1 MKKVLIIICS
11 SIILIFSILFIDFLV
26 AKSNKNKP
34 IFSIKKVN
42 EEEQVEVYY
51 GLFYKSYK
59 CLSDEEIYVTKNI
72 FSNINN
78 NFCPKKYTIDFKDGY
93 YINNKNVKISKVAYE
108 KLNQFYSVDK
118 IINMTENDLEEAF
131 NEIDKW
137 VPITN
142 Q

>member
-1 MKKVLIIICS
+1 MKRKLIIILICFI
-11 SIILIFSILFIDFLV
+11 SIFLIVFIDYSV

-34 IFSIKKVN
+34 LFSIKKVN
-42 EEEQVEVYY
+42 EDEQVEVYY

-78 NFCPKKYTIDFKDGY
+78 NFCPKKYTIDFKNGY
-93 YINNKNVKISKVAYE
+93 YINNNNVKISKEDYE
-108 KLNQFYSVDK
+108 KLNQFYSVDR
-118 IINMTENDLEEAF
+118 IIDMTEDDLKEAF